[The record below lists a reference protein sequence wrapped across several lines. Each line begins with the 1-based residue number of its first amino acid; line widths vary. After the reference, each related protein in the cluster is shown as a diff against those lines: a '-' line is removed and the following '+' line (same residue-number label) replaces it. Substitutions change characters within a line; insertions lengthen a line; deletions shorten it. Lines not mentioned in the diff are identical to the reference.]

1 MSKLAREIRRL
12 ATPLVVLAAILLP
25 ALDTAQGQVPV
36 LLHSWVSHNG
46 SDGNTCDSSAPCAT
60 FARALSKT
68 AVGGEVSCLDSG
80 GFVEFTVQFSVT
92 IDCTGVVGTPSADY
106 YSGHTCDSKIVIN
119 APGSVVNLRGLNVT
133 ITKIPL
139 GLPSSCAP
147 GGILIQAATA
157 VHIEDCVIENL
168 PQTGILD
175 VRTTGLTRLAI
186 KNTIVHNIGG
196 AGIVVAASAKN
207 SAVLEN
213 VHSVGNTY
221 GIAVAAGNNVV
232 ISRSVMSENSVAGIE
247 ADPGAYVYV
256 ENTKISQNA
265 SYGIYAVGTVG
276 LANSDIAFN
285 ASSIFG
291 TTMSYGNNRLFE
303 NGPGTAPTPV
313 GATSTDFG
321 QQ

>member
-1 MSKLAREIRRL
+1 MRKLAREIRRL

-25 ALDTAQGQVPV
+25 ALDTAQGQFVPV
-36 LLHSWVSHNG
+36 LLHSWVSRNG
-46 SDGNTCDSSAPCAT
+46 SDNNTCDSSAPCAT
-60 FARALSKT
+60 FAGALGKT

-92 IDCTGVVGTPSADY
+92 IDCTGVVGTPSGDY
-106 YSGHTCDSKIVIN
+106 YSPLTTCGSKIVVN

-175 VRTTGLTRLAI
+175 VRTTGLTRLVI
-186 KNTIVHNIGG
+186 KNTIVRNNTS
-196 AGIVVAASAKN
+196 AGIVAGAAPKN
-207 SAVLEN
+207 SVVLE
-213 VHSVGNTY
+213 SVQSSGNAY
-221 GIAVAAGNNVV
+221 GIGVATGNNV
-232 ISRSVMSENSVAGIE
+232 IINRSVMSENSIAGIE
-247 ADPGAYVYV
+247 VDSGAQVV
-256 ENTKISQNA
+256 VDNTEISHNA
-265 SYGIYAVGTVG
+265 SYGILAMGTVT
-276 LANSDIAFN
+276 LANSDISFN
-285 ASSIFG
+285 TSSISG
-291 TTMSYGNNRLFE
+291 TTMSYGNNRLFG
-303 NGPGTAPTPV
+303 NGGGAAPTLI
-313 GATSTDFG
+313 G